1 MWKASGKKPA
11 ALTKHGSCPA
21 GFEGLLGT
29 FHRLS
34 RQRSR
39 AMGPEPISHA
49 DIDAFQRLEGIPLRP
64 WQVQVI
70 EQLDALWRA
79 GQT

>member
-1 MWKASGKKPA
+1 
-11 ALTKHGSCPA
+11 
-21 GFEGLLGT
+21 
-29 FHRLS
+29 
-34 RQRSR
+34 
-39 AMGPEPISHA
+39 MGAEPISHA

-79 GQT
+79 GQS